1 MTGAARDTGRTR
13 ADYVNRI
20 NRVMDYI
27 EAHLEDDLSLERL
40 ARIACFSRF
49 HFHRIFQSVTGER
62 LAAFIQRI
70 RLERAATLLRNGHG
84 NTITGVA
91 LMCGFASSASFANA
105 FKRHFGTS
113 ASGFKNGKRAVPKK
127 RYIVMP
133 DEDRDSLDIRMER
146 GRGRLSYHVKGTGY
160 RRRVDV
166 VELPPWNVAYIRY
179 TGPYKGD
186 TLLFG
191 RLWRKLAVWAAP
203 RGLLDRPGAVYLTLC
218 HDDPE
223 ITLEEKLRVSVCI
236 GVDETTAT
244 SGEVGKMK
252 LPGGTYA
259 CCRFHLG
266 SEDYPKAW
274 GWMYGSWLPL
284 SGYLPDDRPAFEW
297 FPPCQAQK
305 GGGKTDIDICVPV
318 KTSPR

>member
-1 MTGAARDTGRTR
+1 MTGATRDRRGTR
-13 ADYVNRI
+13 ADYANRI

-27 EAHLEDDLSLERL
+27 DAHLEEDLSLDRL
-40 ARIACFSRF
+40 AHIACFSRF

-70 RLERAATLLRNGHG
+70 RLERAAALLRDSHG
-84 NTITGVA
+84 NTITGIA

-113 ASGFKNGKRAVPKK
+113 ASGFRHGPRAVPEK
-127 RYIVMP
+127 RYVVVP
-133 DEDRDSLDIRMER
+133 DEDRDSLHMSIER
-146 GRGRLSYHVKGTGY
+146 KQGKLSYRVRGNGY
-160 RRRVDV
+160 QRCVDI

-186 TLLFG
+186 TRLFG
-191 RLWRKLAVWAAP
+191 RLWRKLAIWAAP

-236 GVDETTAT
+236 GVDETTVT
-244 SGEVGKMK
+244 SGEVGKMR

-259 CCRFHLG
+259 RCRFHLG
-266 SEDYPKAW
+266 SKDYPKAW
-274 GWMYGSWLPL
+274 GWMYGTWLPL

-305 GGGKTDIDICVPV
+305 SDGKIDIDICVPV
-318 KTSPR
+318 KTGLR